1 MQDRE
6 EISFLSVRNPNS
18 FLPVR
23 STIVSSRAGALPI
36 AFSVTY
42 NIREALIHSITI

>member
-23 STIVSSRAGALPI
+23 STIVSS
-36 AFSVTY
+36 TY
-42 NIREALIHSITI
+42 DRGPTHCLLSNV